1 MLAILGEIIAPL
13 FLHTMATCVCRKN
26 ERRCRSSRR
35 FFKTQSASPGSA
47 EFGTEFDD
55 TTAMNKPMKYTARS
69 QFTLGELILAVSS
82 CSRNSREATLAVLDL
97 LQSRRVVLRQRNSR
111 ARH

>member
-1 MLAILGEIIAPL
+1 
-13 FLHTMATCVCRKN
+13 
-26 ERRCRSSRR
+26 
-35 FFKTQSASPGSA
+35 
-47 EFGTEFDD
+47 
-55 TTAMNKPMKYTARS
+55 MNKPMKSTARS